1 VVAARKT
8 LDEARARVHA
18 TALAWKKEKTIAHH
32 LKQQLT
38 GTQGITI
45 HQDYDDDHSIDACSN
60 PNAAL
65 TVHLH
70 EQAAN
75 LQNIRSVVTIILEP
89 SSPDCKRWRDLVILT
104 LRCYALDDHVLSDV
118 SDLSVYWPRLDK
130 IVVAWILGTLSPD
143 LHGIVQELTEIARQ
157 VWFTIEAQF
166 LGNSELRVLQLN
178 AWFCAFKQ
186 GDLSIIN

>member
-1 VVAARKT
+1 
-8 LDEARARVHA
+8 VHA

-45 HQDYDDDHSIDACSN
+45 HQDYDDDRSIDACSN

-178 AWFCAFKQ
+178 ARFCAFKQ
-186 GDLSIIN
+186 GDLSIID